1 MTSPL
6 IAPSLLAADFARLA
20 EEIARVEKGGADLL
34 HLDIMDGHL
43 VPNISFG
50 LPVIEAVRKT
60 TQLELDTHL
69 MLQNPAPFI
78 AQFKEAGS
86 DSLTIHV
93 EIDPDP
99 AAILADIRRHGLK
112 CGLAVNPATP
122 VEALFPHLDNLDLA
136 LVMSVE
142 PGFGGQS
149 FQSQA
154 LTKIRDLAA
163 EIARRGLYLPIE
175 VDGGVNTDNA
185 ADCRAAGA
193 QLLVAGSAVFRAAD
207 PADAIAAI
215 RG

>member
-1 MTSPL
+1 M
-6 IAPSLLAADFARLA
+6 
-20 EEIARVEKGGADLL
+20 
-34 HLDIMDGHL
+34 
-43 VPNISFG
+43 
-50 LPVIEAVRKT
+50 
-60 TQLELDTHL
+60 
-69 MLQNPAPFI
+69 
-78 AQFKEAGS
+78 
-86 DSLTIHV
+86 
-93 EIDPDP
+93 
-99 AAILADIRRHGLK
+99 ADIRQHGLK

-185 ADCRAAGA
+185 ADCREAGA
-193 QLLVAGSAVFRAAD
+193 QLLVAGSAVFAPRTQPMQSPPYAARF
-207 PADAIAAI
+207 PSIA
-215 RG
+215 

>member
-1 MTSPL
+1 
-6 IAPSLLAADFARLA
+6 
-20 EEIARVEKGGADLL
+20 
-34 HLDIMDGHL
+34 MDGHL

-142 PGFGGQS
+142 PGFGGQA

-163 EIARRGLYLPIE
+163 EYQVQKRLCRKARPMPTHRGRRWRQYRQRRRLPRGRCAITRSRLGRISRRGPSRCNRRHTRLGFPLLPYLYINVYL
-175 VDGGVNTDNA
+175 GF
-185 ADCRAAGA
+185 
-193 QLLVAGSAVFRAAD
+193 FR
-207 PADAIAAI
+207 I
-215 RG
+215 

>member
-1 MTSPL
+1 
-6 IAPSLLAADFARLA
+6 
-20 EEIARVEKGGADLL
+20 
-34 HLDIMDGHL
+34 
-43 VPNISFG
+43 
-50 LPVIEAVRKT
+50 
-60 TQLELDTHL
+60 

-122 VEALFPHLDNLDLA
+122 VEALFPYLDNLDLA

-142 PGFGGQS
+142 PGFGGQA

-163 EIARRGLYLPIE
+163 EIARRGLCLAIE

-185 ADCRAAGA
+185 ADCREAGA